1 MNCKRP
7 KTHFARPFIVLP
19 RFLEFSE
26 LGSCWG
32 GDTRPLNEIV
42 EYQDNESSLDGLTEL
57 KDGLGEV

>member
-1 MNCKRP
+1 M
-7 KTHFARPFIVLP
+7 P